1 MKNCYR
7 VRGEFTHIPKEER
20 LRYLQAVLAISAQ
33 AQYKKRYEALLE
45 IHRKYF
51 RTPIHKAPNF
61 LPWHRWFLLEYEN
74 LLREVIIASEF
85 FLRNWSFVVFES
97 MIGPIWNVPYLTT
110 RRGGD
115 RGEFRTDRITL

>member
-85 FLRNWSFVVFES
+85 FYE
-97 MIGPIWNVPYLTT
+97 IGLLSYLKVWLDRYGMFLIWPPGEGEI
-110 RRGGD
+110 GGNL
-115 RGEFRTDRITL
+115 ELIE